1 MIAASSLKS
10 LLSLILSS
18 LIVKE
23 HILSEII
30 FKAESFIGSNS
41 SFLALFRSGSR
52 VKFDF
57 GRLVGW
63 GLIVYVKSRVILG
76 TLLFIMEVIFFLSG
90 SCDWSTGNQPR
101 TDKGS
106 PKFRHAW
113 GPQSVDVAARSITP
127 VYKAPIV
134 VVTQKIMKNKDKEQK
149 VFINIRKSKQLTGVR
164 CSEIYPW
171 H

>member
-1 MIAASSLKS
+1 MTSVRTMIAASSLKS

-23 HILSEII
+23 CILSETI

-52 VKFDF
+52 VKFDC

-101 TDKGS
+101 TDKRS

-113 GPQSVDVAARSITP
+113 GPQREDVAAGTSTP
-127 VYKAPIV
+127 VYKALIV
-134 VVTQKIMKNKDKEQK
+134 VVTQKNCEDKDKE
-149 VFINIRKSKQLTGVR
+149 
-164 CSEIYPW
+164 E
-171 H
+171 

>member
-10 LLSLILSS
+10 LFSLILSS

-23 HILSEII
+23 RILSEII

-41 SFLALFRSGSR
+41 SLLALLRSGSR
-52 VKFDF
+52 VKFDC
-57 GRLVGW
+57 GRLLGW

-101 TDKGS
+101 TDKRS

-113 GPQSVDVAARSITP
+113 GPQRRDVAAIPSRP

-134 VVTQKIMKNKDKEQK
+134 LTQKNCEDKDKENK
-149 VFINIRKSKQLTGVR
+149 EFIDIMKSKQPTIVR